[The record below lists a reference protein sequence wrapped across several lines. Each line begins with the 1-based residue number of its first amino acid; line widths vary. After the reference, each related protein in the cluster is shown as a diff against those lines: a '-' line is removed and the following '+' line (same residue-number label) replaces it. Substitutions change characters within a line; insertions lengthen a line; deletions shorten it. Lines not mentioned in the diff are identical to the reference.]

1 VGKGTNYINGSAWIC
16 GKYLINIIEK
26 QFSMSAGAG
35 IKIICLN
42 LYTQRN
48 TNPGIDGNII
58 FGADTGWQSG
68 GHYDPCIESSARV

>member
-1 VGKGTNYINGSAWIC
+1 
-16 GKYLINIIEK
+16 
-26 QFSMSAGAG
+26 MSVGAG